1 MKKIFLIW
9 LLLFTAALFGN
20 TPYQKGYSAYQ
31 AKEYG
36 TAMKYFYISARRH
49 NANAYAKLGIMYEE
63 GLGTSVNTL
72 AAFYWYQK
80 AAQRNH
86 AEAQYRLGHLYEAGA
101 GIQNNQKKAA
111 MWYRRAAK
119 NGSRDARIRRAGKQ
133 TKTPASESS
142 DSHTSRSFFDR
153 LAFWKKRDNAEQNE
167 QALSAEKPE
176 KENNPKSHAG
186 KSLKGDDN
194 QSSKEESSTSF
205 FDHLKFWNSS
215 DKNDTAGAAGE

>member
-20 TPYQKGYSAYQ
+20 TPYQKGYSAYL

-119 NGSRDARIRRAGKQ
+119 NY
-133 TKTPASESS
+133 
-142 DSHTSRSFFDR
+142 
-153 LAFWKKRDNAEQNE
+153 
-167 QALSAEKPE
+167 
-176 KENNPKSHAG
+176 AG
-186 KSLKGDDN
+186 KSLKSDDN
-194 QSSKEESSTSF
+194 QSSKEESSRSF

-215 DKNDTAGAAGE
+215 DKNDTEEAARE